1 MVQENFDLF
10 PKISIIPSCYSCFDS
25 NITQNIVTIQTIHN
39 KLKLELEPNSTADLN
54 YIIIFHISTSFLA
67 KGSKSCHLISLKS
80 LACVEKRKENISSV
94 DIFNISSKIKPAFW
108 MKNLDHLGFFFTHK
122 STLNNFS

>member
-1 MVQENFDLF
+1 MA
-10 PKISIIPSCYSCFDS
+10 SCFDS

-67 KGSKSCHLISLKS
+67 KGSKSCQLISLKS
-80 LACVEKRKENISSV
+80 LACVEKKKTRLHFSSSS
-94 DIFNISSKIKPAFW
+94 FNIST
-108 MKNLDHLGFFFTHK
+108 NLILEVFLFFFFYTQAHLK
-122 STLNNFS
+122 